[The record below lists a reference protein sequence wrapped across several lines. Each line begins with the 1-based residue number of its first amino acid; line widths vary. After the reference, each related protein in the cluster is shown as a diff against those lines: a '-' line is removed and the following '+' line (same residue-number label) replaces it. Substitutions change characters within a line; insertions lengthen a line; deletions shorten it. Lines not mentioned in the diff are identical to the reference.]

1 MITLKCF
8 FTNKDYIILTGD
20 DTITT
25 KNGSVKIIDFFDQ
38 DSINKSYLIDE
49 IITKDKTL
57 NLEDI
62 INKLSQTSNLNDAI
76 FALNQDDIHA
86 SKGNDIL
93 KANSKGSRLYAD
105 KGDDVLISNH
115 LKWRQ
120 GR

>member
-38 DSINKSYLIDE
+38 D
-49 IITKDKTL
+49 
-57 NLEDI
+57 I

-93 KANSKGSRLYAD
+93 KANSIRVSCYLKAL
-105 KGDDVLISNH
+105 LIN
-115 LKWRQ
+115 
-120 GR
+120 

>member
-76 FALNQDDIHA
+76 FALNQDDIYA
-86 SKGNDIL
+86 GKGNDIL
-93 KANSKGSRLYAD
+93 KANSIRVSCYLKAL
-105 KGDDVLISNH
+105 LIN
-115 LKWRQ
+115 
-120 GR
+120 